1 MDFAGL
7 SSILWRERDVL
18 ENLLYK
24 LDVQQLLLMAGRST
38 WLVRASA
45 EIELV
50 LEQVGQISFGHR
62 HPQAM
67 PGTLGDVGHQAEIGA
82 DHAISGPQAPPLDRW
97 RCLLRPGRVIL
108 PGADQGAAM
117 DLLGGCE
124 KWMAAGCFEPGC
136 GRLGRCHQSGARNTA
151 TSASSPAKQ
160 AEMVLGQPVNSATQ
174 APTSR
179 AADRAVRVAGFM
191 AAPG

>member
-50 LEQVGQISFGHR
+50 LEQVGQIELERAVVFDAVAADMGER
-62 HPQAM
+62 ALAFDD
-67 PGTLGDVGHQAEIGA
+67 GRGA
-82 DHAISGPQAPPLDRW
+82 GVA
-97 RCLLRPGRVIL
+97 
-108 PGADQGAAM
+108 
-117 DLLGGCE
+117 
-124 KWMAAGCFEPGC
+124 
-136 GRLGRCHQSGARNTA
+136 GARGLRHGFN
-151 TSASSPAKQ
+151 
-160 AEMVLGQPVNSATQ
+160 
-174 APTSR
+174 AP
-179 AADRAVRVAGFM
+179 
-191 AAPG
+191 